1 MRGRLRR
8 GIPARDSGEAARR
21 PAAPVTLAA
30 MSVGAAV
37 ILCAVLLIIAI
48 GLSSAAFTGSRRH
61 HAGLLRRDG
70 AD

>member
-1 MRGRLRR
+1 
-8 GIPARDSGEAARR
+8 
-21 PAAPVTLAA
+21 

-48 GLSSAAFTGSRRH
+48 GLSSAAFSGSRRH
-61 HAGLLRRDG
+61 HAGLKARDG